1 MTRRAYWGLVILIIG
16 LISVGCAL
24 FIQRTDT
31 NQHPAEQILKAP
43 PEGETFAT
51 GHWDGDTWHR
61 TVLKNPETITYKG
74 AKLTL
79 SELYS
84 AAFHHKNSWEERV
97 EMLNLLIAE
106 APYSINAY
114 YARRHLA
121 RHDENGK
128 YIYDNVL
135 LFERMKPLL
144 KYYPDSPRLLHDL
157 MMKIWSSHPEETIR
171 YGKEALKY
179 VDMYPMNSGY
189 SQYPESIHHLLG
201 YAYEEIGDYT
211 TALKHLNQALKMYNI
226 HQDRTRDSILS
237 AYTLKRHIIQ
247 IHKGNPILGPLSD
260 GSVSGLPERAPES
273 SRVIIGE

>member
-16 LISVGCAL
+16 LISVGCVL

-31 NQHPAEQILKAP
+31 KPTEQILKPP

-61 TVLKNPETITYKG
+61 TVPKNPETITYKG

-84 AAFHHKNSWEERV
+84 AAFHHENSWEERV

-106 APYSINAY
+106 APYSNDAF

-121 RHDENGK
+121 KRDENGK
-128 YIYDNVL
+128 DIHDYDV
-135 LFERMKPLL
+135 LFERLKSLL
-144 KYYPDSPRLLHDL
+144 KYHFDSPGLLCDL
-157 MMKIWSSHPEETIR
+157 LSHRQRSHPEEAIR

-179 VDMYPMNSGY
+179 VEMYPMDSGY
-189 SQYPESIHHLLG
+189 GKYPESIHHLLG
-201 YAYEEIGDYT
+201 YAYESIGAYD
-211 TALKHLNQALKMYNI
+211 TALEHYNQALLLFKIYPNRNRNSSSQARSLVI
-226 HQDRTRDSILS
+226 G
-237 AYTLKRHIIQ
+237 HIEQ
-247 IHKGNPILGPLSD
+247 IRKGNPVLGPLSD
-260 GSVSGLPERAPES
+260 GSAQILIDPSQ
-273 SRVIIGE
+273 IGSVE